1 MEMLIKMYQLF
12 NNHFNVPCHRR
23 CSSTLLS
30 ETETKEK
37 SKTKHFRRATW
48 KIRSLQ
54 QLRPKRLQYL
64 INSWQNPT
72 KLSVTWAL
80 PGRRDDPWKSQFPE
94 VSLHLVCAPAWQ
106 ASLMWGQRLKKPQKT
121 SLWTILC
128 FPASGLPGTS
138 HGWSTTMLRFQLL
151 IDDGAAS
158 VSSWMSQQHL
168 DSRKTQHLPSSQQRA
183 LLLIKQPCLLKAL
196 CVLTQQCLS
205 PQHSK
210 PSRLEKFTSS
220 RHWCSLWKYQTHTD

>member
-1 MEMLIKMYQLF
+1 MYQLF

-80 PGRRDDPWKSQFPE
+80 PGRRDDPRKSQFPE
-94 VSLHLVCAPAWQ
+94 VLLHLVCAPAWQ
-106 ASLMWGQRLKKPQKT
+106 ASLMWGQRMKKPQKNLT
-121 SLWTILC
+121 LNNPVFPSLWFTRNKPWLEHNNAEVSAVNRWRCCICVLMDE
-128 FPASGLPGTS
+128 PAAP
-138 HGWSTTMLRFQLL
+138 RFQENTAPPQLPAK
-151 IDDGAAS
+151 GTAAD
-158 VSSWMSQQHL
+158 Q
-168 DSRKTQHLPSSQQRA
+168 TA
-183 LLLIKQPCLLKAL
+183 LFA
-196 CVLTQQCLS
+196 
-205 PQHSK
+205 
-210 PSRLEKFTSS
+210 
-220 RHWCSLWKYQTHTD
+220 